1 MVLGGLGLLF
11 ALSRNTPA
19 HTAAPPTSVLLYATV
34 SLPQPTPLTSI
45 VVHISGAV
53 VQPGV
58 YELPAD
64 ARTADA
70 VQAAG
75 GLLATADQTRVNLAA
90 RLEDAQQIIIPVQP
104 PPAFAAPLDGA
115 APAEADALAPSP
127 TPTLINI
134 NTASVAELASLPG
147 IGETLAER
155 IILHRQHYGDFE
167 QHPHM
172 MAVHSD
178 WRSGAHAIGSPQYT
192 HGNEGNDAT
201 YE

>member
-1 MVLGGLGLLF
+1 MLLGGLGLLF

-19 HTAAPPTSVLLYATV
+19 HTAAPPTSVLLHATV
-34 SLPQPTPLTSI
+34 AIPTSTPLTSI
-45 VVHISGAV
+45 IVHISGAV

-104 PPAFAAPLDGA
+104 PPALAAPLGEA
-115 APAEADALAPSP
+115 APAEADALAPP
-127 TPTLINI
+127 PPPTLINI
-134 NTASVAELASLPG
+134 NTASMAELTSLPG
-147 IGETLAER
+147 IGETLATR
-155 IILHRQHYGDFE
+155 IILHRQDYGDF
-167 QHPHM
+167 QHPDELEYV
-172 MAVHSD
+172 A
-178 WRSGAHAIGSPQYT
+178 GIGPNLLEQIRPFIQTTSP
-192 HGNEGNDAT
+192 
-201 YE
+201 

>member
-1 MVLGGLGLLF
+1 MLLGGLGLVF

-19 HTAAPPTSVLLYATV
+19 QTVAPPTSVLLHAPV
-34 SLPQPTPLTSI
+34 SLPTPTRLTSI

-75 GLLATADQTRVNLAA
+75 GLLTTADQTRVNLAA

-104 PPAFAAPLDGA
+104 APALAAPHDGAVPAETDAFAP
-115 APAEADALAPSP
+115 PPP
-127 TPTLINI
+127 PTLLNI
-134 NTASVAELASLPG
+134 NTASMAELTSLPG
-147 IGETLAER
+147 IGETLATR
-155 IILHRQHYGDFE
+155 IIQYRQQYGDF
-167 QHPHM
+167 QHPDELEYV
-172 MAVHSD
+172 A
-178 WRSGAHAIGSPQYT
+178 GIGPNVLEQIRPFIQT
-192 HGNEGNDAT
+192 T
-201 YE
+201 TP

>member
-1 MVLGGLGLLF
+1 MLLGGLGLLF

-19 HTAAPPTSVLLYATV
+19 HTAAPPTSVLLQATV

-45 VVHISGAV
+45 IVHISGAV

-90 RLEDAQQIIIPVQP
+90 RLEDAQQIIIPMQP
-104 PPAFAAPLDGA
+104 PPALAAPLGGS
-115 APAEADALAPSP
+115 APAEADPLAPP
-127 TPTLINI
+127 PPPTLINI
-134 NTASVAELASLPG
+134 NTASMAELTSLPG
-147 IGETLAER
+147 IGETLATR
-155 IILHRQHYGDFE
+155 IISYRQQHGDF
-167 QHPHM
+167 QHPDELEYV
-172 MAVHSD
+172 A
-178 WRSGAHAIGSPQYT
+178 GIGPNLLEQIRPFIQT
-192 HGNEGNDAT
+192 T
-201 YE
+201 TP

>member
-1 MVLGGLGLLF
+1 MLLGGLGLLF

-34 SLPQPTPLTSI
+34 SLPTSTPLTSI
-45 VVHISGAV
+45 IVHISGAV

-58 YELPAD
+58 YELPTD

-104 PPAFAAPLDGA
+104 PPALAAPLGGA
-115 APAEADALAPSP
+115 APAETDPLAPP
-127 TPTLINI
+127 PPPTLINI
-134 NTASVAELASLPG
+134 NTASMAELTSLPG
-147 IGETLAER
+147 IGDTLATR
-155 IILHRQHYGDFE
+155 IILHRQQHGDF
-167 QHPHM
+167 QHPDELEYV
-172 MAVHSD
+172 A
-178 WRSGAHAIGSPQYT
+178 GIGPNLLEQIRPFIQT
-192 HGNEGNDAT
+192 T
-201 YE
+201 TP